1 MDFLESIQGD
11 IMTWIIRT
19 YRSKG
24 AVAFGNS
31 STLILDKEFKT
42 KEDALD
48 YRSTLKECSEIFEIT
63 KLER

>member
-1 MDFLESIQGD
+1 
-11 IMTWIIRT
+11 MTWIIRT